1 MTTEAN
7 TNGAANAAPNAPV
20 QPANA
25 APAASA
31 TPVVPQVD
39 HTKEPDQ
46 DPPWLAKRLEQ
57 QKRVL
62 TKELESNAR
71 AKALADLGVDDPEK
85 VKKILDDQRKRE
97 EAAKSQEQKLAEYQ
111 LREQQREARVKELEE
126 AVKLDTAEQLAA
138 LTEEQR
144 KAVVELAGED
154 PAKQRKAIAT
164 LRPTWAKPAPA
175 AQQATQ
181 ETQANQNGSASQAS
195 SVQQQTQ
202 TNAAPVASAKPA
214 TATAPPNNAP
224 PPAGTTV
231 TPNHLETYNAL
242 NDPKSP
248 NYAPHYAAQY
258 YARFQNE
265 IVAAQKSRSAN

>member
-7 TNGAANAAPNAPV
+7 PNGAANAAPNAPV

-62 TKELESNAR
+62 TKELETNAR
-71 AKALADLGVDDPEK
+71 AKALVELGIDDPEK

-126 AVKLDTAEQLAA
+126 AVKLDTAEQLAV

-175 AQQATQ
+175 AQQ
-181 ETQANQNGSASQAS
+181 ETQVQQPGSAPQGSTVPTQP
-195 SVQQQTQ
+195 Q

-231 TPNHLETYNAL
+231 TPNHLETYNAMIS
-242 NDPKSP
+242 DPKSP
-248 NYAPHYAAQY
+248 SYAPFVAAQY
-258 YARFQNE
+258 YARYQGE
-265 IVAAQKSRSAN
+265 IEAARKSRSAN